1 MFQQTN
7 LGVPFHPQITATK
20 EFVFLTGHFVSH
32 ENNPGIFKF
41 VSTSKGIGKQ
51 LQKLLA
57 MKMPLKHA
65 PKEMDSTLE
74 ECGWNLIQKY
84 TAAEINKEEVTLAS

>member
-1 MFQQTN
+1 MGSTS
-7 LGVPFHPQITATK
+7 VPTDEPGCAVSPSDHAAK

-84 TAAEINKEEVTLAS
+84 TVAEINKE